1 MRLVILCAFLFA
13 VTAIVLAPGAA
24 ADEHQSSCPNGYTTH
39 GVPQTE
45 AEMRQLPRI
54 DAGLDATP
62 APYTV
67 QELIDLG
74 NLIDANDDGT
84 FCLKAVSNLRG
95 ASVNQWGF
103 FYMARDNNTAAQL
116 DVKQAGRPY

>member
-1 MRLVILCAFLFA
+1 MRHVILGGFLFA
-13 VTAIVLAPGAA
+13 VTAIGLAPGAA
-24 ADEHQSSCPNGYTTH
+24 AAEHQSSCPNGYTAH
-39 GVPQTE
+39 VVPQTE
-45 AEMRQLPRI
+45 EELRQLPRI
-54 DAGLDATP
+54 NAGLNATP

-74 NLIDANDDGT
+74 NLIDENDDGT

-103 FYMARDNNTAAQL
+103 FYMARDNNTAAS
-116 DVKQAGRPY
+116 

>member
-1 MRLVILCAFLFA
+1 MRHVILSGFLFA
-13 VTAIVLAPGAA
+13 VTAIGLAPGAA
-24 ADEHQSSCPNGYTTH
+24 AAEHLSCPNGYFAYA
-39 GVPQTE
+39 VPQGEE
-45 AEMRQLPRI
+45 ALRQLPRI

-74 NLIDANDDGT
+74 NLIDENDDGT

-95 ASVNQWGF
+95 ASANQWGF
-103 FYMARDNNTAAQL
+103 FYMAHDNHTAAS
-116 DVKQAGRPY
+116 

>member
-1 MRLVILCAFLFA
+1 MRHVILCGFLLA
-13 VTAIVLAPGAA
+13 VTAIGLAPGAA
-24 ADEHQSSCPNGYTTH
+24 AAEPKSSCPNGYTAH
-39 GVPQTE
+39 AVPQTE

-74 NLIDANDDGT
+74 NLIDENGDGN

-95 ASVNQWGF
+95 ASVNQWGL
-103 FYMARDNNTAAQL
+103 FYMARDNNTAAS
-116 DVKQAGRPY
+116 

>member
-1 MRLVILCAFLFA
+1 MRHVILCGFLFA
-13 VTAIVLAPGAA
+13 VTAIGLAPGAA
-24 ADEHQSSCPNGYTTH
+24 AAEHQSSCPNGYTAH
-39 GVPQTE
+39 AVPQTE
-45 AEMRQLPRI
+45 VELRQLPRI

-74 NLIDANDDGT
+74 NLIDENDDGI

-95 ASVNQWGF
+95 ASVNHWGF
-103 FYMARDNNTAAQL
+103 FYSARDNDTAAS
-116 DVKQAGRPY
+116 

>member
-1 MRLVILCAFLFA
+1 MRHVILSGFLFA

-24 ADEHQSSCPNGYTTH
+24 AAEHQSSCPNGYFSH
-39 GVPQTE
+39 AVPQTE

-74 NLIDANDDGT
+74 NLIDENDDGT

-103 FYMARDNNTAAQL
+103 FYMARDNNTAAS
-116 DVKQAGRPY
+116 

>member
-1 MRLVILCAFLFA
+1 MRHVILCGSLFA
-13 VTAIVLAPGAA
+13 VTAIGLPPGAA
-24 ADEHQSSCPNGYTTH
+24 AAAEHQSSCPNYTAH
-39 GVPQTE
+39 AVPQTE

-67 QELIDLG
+67 QELIDAG
-74 NLIDANDDGT
+74 NLIDENDDGT

-103 FYMARDNNTAAQL
+103 FYLARYNNTAAS
-116 DVKQAGRPY
+116 

>member
-1 MRLVILCAFLFA
+1 MRHVILSGFLFA
-13 VTAIVLAPGAA
+13 VATIGLAPGAA
-24 ADEHQSSCPNGYTTH
+24 AAEHQSSCPNGYTAYA
-39 GVPQTE
+39 VPQTE

-54 DAGLDATP
+54 DEGLDATP

-74 NLIDANDDGT
+74 NLIDENDDGT

-103 FYMARDNNTAAQL
+103 FYLAGDNNTAAS
-116 DVKQAGRPY
+116 